1 MNKYNSGKSARHPK
15 KDDNVRRTYMKIDID
30 APFASGYIKV
40 VALEENDGSISATF
54 ATMEGHVEKGIIR
67 FNFTN
72 KGDGKYNFNI
82 TSLSEVDMGMAKTFA
97 EDKSRNEQKAS
108 WNEVMDNV
116 VKESGG
122 QETNRDVK
130 ITEPKEK
137 KE

>member
-1 MNKYNSGKSARHPK
+1 MEAGAFWELCVFARALREPK
-15 KDDNVRRTYMKIDID
+15 LS
-30 APFASGYIKV
+30 FFS
-40 VALEENDGSISATF
+40 SISATF